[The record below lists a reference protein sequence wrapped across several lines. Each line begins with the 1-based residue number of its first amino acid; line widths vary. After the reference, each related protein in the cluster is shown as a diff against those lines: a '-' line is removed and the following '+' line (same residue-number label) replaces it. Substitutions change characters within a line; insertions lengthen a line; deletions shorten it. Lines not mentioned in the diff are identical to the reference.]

1 MTKKK
6 PRFFCL
12 KTASQNEILSLLVFF
27 MLLFSFSN
35 KSQGRLNHSFFL
47 IFFYSIR
54 HESGFSRL
62 FVLSHKLSLFFSLGL
77 MGKTKAKYILKLLDL
92 WQFNLIFCDSDNL
105 MIILLMIGIIIHGDL
120 MAHMIST
127 QFLGLS
133 VRASSDHGNV
143 FFLLT
148 TIDFGFAMLHFGFWG
163 MTFT

>member
-6 PRFFCL
+6 PKVFCL
-12 KTASQNEILSLLVFF
+12 KTASQSEILSLLVFF
-27 MLLFSFSN
+27 HASAFFFQQVSRDSTIP
-35 KSQGRLNHSFFL
+35 FFL

-54 HESGFSRL
+54 HESSFSRL

-148 TIDFGFAMLHFGFWG
+148 IDFGCIASLHFGFWG